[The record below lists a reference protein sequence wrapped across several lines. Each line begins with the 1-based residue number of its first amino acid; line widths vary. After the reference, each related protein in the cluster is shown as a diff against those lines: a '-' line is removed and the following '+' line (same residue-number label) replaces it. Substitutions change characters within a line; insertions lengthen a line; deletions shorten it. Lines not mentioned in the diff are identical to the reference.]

1 VSRPL
6 TSDEAF
12 ALQSQVVEQVAGQR
26 SSWVA
31 LAGRLADF
39 HAGKGWSALAMDS
52 FNEWLG
58 QPEISLARAEA
69 YAMISAWR
77 ELVVEREVDVEH
89 LARLDVSKIAVVLP
103 AIKDGRVD
111 LDQALSDCEVLSRSD
126 LRAQYQSADAASY
139 RLCEAC
145 GQRVKV
151 ASGAA

>member
-1 VSRPL
+1 MSRPL

-39 HAGKGWSALAMDS
+39 HAGRGWTALAIES

-58 QPEISLARAEA
+58 QPEISLNRGEA
-69 YAMISAWR
+69 YAMIAAWR
-77 ELVVEREVDVEH
+77 ELVEEREVDIE
-89 LARLDVSKIAVVLP
+89 LLGRLDVSKVAVVLA
-103 AIKDGRVD
+103 AIKEGRVECD
-111 LDQALSDCEVLSRSD
+111 VALSDCEVLSRSD
-126 LRAQYQSADAASY
+126 LRAQYQSTEAAEY

-151 ASGAA
+151 AT